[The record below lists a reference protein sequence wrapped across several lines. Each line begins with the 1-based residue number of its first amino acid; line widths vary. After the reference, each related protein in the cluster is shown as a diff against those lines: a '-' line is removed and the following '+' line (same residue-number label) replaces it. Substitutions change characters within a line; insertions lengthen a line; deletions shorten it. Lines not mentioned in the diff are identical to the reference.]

1 MLFVSRVVDQLQLQI
16 ALNTTHVTLTETLP
30 KNVSLVYGSRLR
42 SYNHL
47 FVRTL

>member
-30 KNVSLVYGSRLR
+30 KKMYYWSMFLAFEVIITCL
-42 SYNHL
+42 
-47 FVRTL
+47 